1 MAAETLQTLLAV
13 AIATL
18 VCSLLFTIIHTIK
31 WKIPKYFEKWTVSN
45 QLIRETLPRLV
56 IISDADTRHS
66 NRICELRNHSEATLC

>member
-31 WKIPKYFEKWTVSN
+31 WKIPRYFEKWTVSN
-45 QLIRETLPRLV
+45 QLIRKTLPRLL
-56 IISDADTRHS
+56 SD
-66 NRICELRNHSEATLC
+66 NLRR